1 MEFLRTAKLALMA
14 ATIAVSSLQGQ
25 DMKQIQ
31 AAFAQSYIMESSKN
45 YKGAIETILH
55 VHNDKQYETCLRLG
69 WLYYASQQYIES
81 NNYYLKAVDI
91 MPAAIEPRLGMAAPL
106 AAMNNWDQ
114 VMQVYIDILKI
125 DPNYATV
132 NYRLGLIYYNRQNY
146 VAAKKYF
153 DVYLNLFPFDF
164 DVLNISAWN
173 AFRQGKVD
181 IAKALFN
188 KALLVYPGNV
198 DCLEG
203 LKLCK

>member
-25 DMKQIQ
+25 DMKQVQ

-81 NNYYLKAVDI
+81 NNYYQKAVDI

-106 AAMNNWDQ
+106 AALNNWDQ

>member
-1 MEFLRTAKLALMA
+1 MEFLKTAKVALLV
-14 ATIAVSSLQGQ
+14 ATITVSSMKGQ

-81 NNYYLKAVDI
+81 NNYYQKAVDI
-91 MPAAIEPRLGMAAPL
+91 MPAAIEPRLGMVAPL

-173 AFRQGKVD
+173 AFRQGKFDV
-181 IAKALFN
+181 AKALFN

>member
-1 MEFLRTAKLALMA
+1 MEFLRTAKLALLA
-14 ATIAVSSLQGQ
+14 ATIAVSSMQGQ

-81 NNYYLKAVDI
+81 NNYYQKAVDI

-188 KALLVYPGNV
+188 KALLAYPGNI

>member
-1 MEFLRTAKLALMA
+1 MEFLRTAKVALLA

-25 DMKQIQ
+25 DMKQVQ

-81 NNYYLKAVDI
+81 NNYYQKAVDI

>member
-1 MEFLRTAKLALMA
+1 MEFLKTAKVALLV
-14 ATIAVSSLQGQ
+14 ATITVSSMKGQ

-55 VHNDKQYETCLRLG
+55 VNNDKQYETCLRLG

-81 NNYYLKAVDI
+81 NNYYQKAVDI

-173 AFRQGKVD
+173 AFRQGKLDV
-181 IAKALFN
+181 AKALFN

>member
-1 MEFLRTAKLALMA
+1 MEFLKTAKVALLV
-14 ATIAVSSLQGQ
+14 ATITVSSMKGQ

-81 NNYYLKAVDI
+81 NNYYQKAVDI

-106 AAMNNWDQ
+106 AAINNWDQ

-173 AFRQGKVD
+173 AIRQGKVD
-181 IAKALFN
+181 VAKALFN

>member
-1 MEFLRTAKLALMA
+1 MEFLKTAKVALLA
-14 ATIAVSSLQGQ
+14 ATITVSSMQGQ

-81 NNYYLKAVDI
+81 NNYYQKAVDI

-106 AAMNNWDQ
+106 AAINNWEQ

-173 AFRQGKVD
+173 AIRQGKVD
-181 IAKALFN
+181 VAKALFN

>member
-1 MEFLRTAKLALMA
+1 MEFLKTAKVALLV
-14 ATIAVSSLQGQ
+14 ATITVSSMKGQ

-81 NNYYLKAVDI
+81 NNYYQKAVDI
-91 MPAAIEPRLGMAAPL
+91 MPAAIEPRLGMVAPL

-173 AFRQGKVD
+173 AIRQGKVD
-181 IAKALFN
+181 VAKALFN

>member
-1 MEFLRTAKLALMA
+1 MEFLRTIRLTLLAA
-14 ATIAVSSLQGQ
+14 SITVASSQAQ
-25 DMKQIQ
+25 DMKQVQ

-81 NNYYLKAVDI
+81 NNYYQKAVDI

-173 AFRQGKVD
+173 AFRQGKLDV
-181 IAKALFN
+181 AKALFN